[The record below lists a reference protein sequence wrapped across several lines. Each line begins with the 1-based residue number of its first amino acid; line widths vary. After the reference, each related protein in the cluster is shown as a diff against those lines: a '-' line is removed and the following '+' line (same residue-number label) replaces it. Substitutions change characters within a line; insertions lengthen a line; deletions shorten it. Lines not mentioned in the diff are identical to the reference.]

1 MNHTLNKN
9 ERKRQRGSVLAT
21 TTFSM
26 LALLLSAGLAVDISH
41 FYTVKA
47 ELQNAADAS
56 ALAAASQLN
65 STKGGIKLAVAEATK
80 ALNNYDFKKSVTI
93 TSADITFASNLNGT
107 YVTQA
112 SAETN
117 ATQMRFVKVTLP
129 PSQVKVYFAAIALGQ
144 NKSMTATA
152 TAGVSVG
159 LTMNKFNAALA
170 FVEPDA
176 TPLAKDQVHVLS
188 AKSWNSNTPTS
199 YRVLEGGSGDLI
211 VSGNIHSYDYP
222 VATYRAQKLV
232 DTEACRLTKIGV
244 NARFGDYSPHPGGNA
259 TVAPPDTVTKENITY
274 DEYRTLQATGPLD
287 RPTDG
292 MKNRR
297 VITLP
302 ITRKSDYDTVT
313 RDLDSNRLGAFF
325 IKRKVTADCTIEVE
339 YIGETLALPVGEFRP
354 GNTQANEFSIPVLY
368 K

>member
-1 MNHTLNKN
+1 MNHRLKKN
-9 ERKRQRGSVLAT
+9 ERKNERGSVLAT
-21 TTFSM
+21 TTLSM

-80 ALNNYDFKKSVTI
+80 AINKYDFKQSVTI
-93 TSADITFASNLNGT
+93 TSANLTFASNLNGS
-107 YVTQA
+107 YVDQA
-112 SAETN
+112 SAELN
-117 ATQMRFVKVTLP
+117 PAQMRFVKVTLP
-129 PSQVKVYFAAIALGQ
+129 PNSVKVYFAAIALGQ
-144 NKSMTATA
+144 NKSLTATA

-170 FVEPDA
+170 FVEPDT
-176 TPLAKDQVHVLS
+176 TPLAKDSTYTLS
-188 AKSWNSNTPTS
+188 AKSWNSNTPMS

-211 VSGNIHSYDYP
+211 VTGNIHSYDYP
-222 VATYRAQKLV
+222 VASYRAQQLV

-259 TVAPPDTVTKENITY
+259 TNAPPDTVTTENITY
-274 DEYRTLQATGPLD
+274 DQYRLKQATGPLD
-287 RPTDG
+287 YPTG

-297 VITLP
+297 IITLP
-302 ITRKSDYDTVT
+302 ITTKSDYDTTT
-313 RDLDSNRLGAFF
+313 RYLDSNRLGAFF
-325 IKRKVTADCTIEVE
+325 IKRKVTSDCSIEVE

-354 GNTQANEFSIPVLY
+354 GQIQANEFSIPVLY